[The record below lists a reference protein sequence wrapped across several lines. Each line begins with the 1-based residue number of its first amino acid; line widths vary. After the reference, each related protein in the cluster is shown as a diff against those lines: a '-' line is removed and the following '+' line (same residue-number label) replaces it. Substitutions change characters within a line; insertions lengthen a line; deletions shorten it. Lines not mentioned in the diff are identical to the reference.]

1 VTDSVVHRRALRWSS
16 RLLVD
21 ILIVAALC
29 LVVGVLLKAD
39 TVLAALP
46 GQATFEIL
54 TLTAAAVGAG
64 SAILALVASRLI
76 DEPRLAWISSALVL
90 YCVIVL
96 PWTTMAA
103 TDMDIAHRASRL
115 VAYVTALVLLLAS
128 IRPPRSTGSWG
139 GWVVMVVGGLAAFAA
154 LDLPDTPG
162 LRGLVEGP
170 LLTVVVLVGWSA
182 VAVAYVVEGVRRQCN
197 PWLRLGLGLI
207 VLAVAQLYRVST
219 GAPSSTTNL
228 VFAALR
234 LVGLAIV
241 LIGVA
246 QIVQRSMATQRSEF
260 WQQQEELATAALHM
274 ERAGELAAER
284 SHELR
289 NGLAGL
295 AGITHLLSADGGQD
309 HERLKHAVLA
319 ELSRLHRILDGDETA
334 QAVDD
339 YLVGPVLEGLAAL
352 RDTALTLEIEPGLR
366 ARGDPAVL
374 AQVVTNLLANC
385 DRHAP
390 GAQVHVTARHDE
402 ADVVVEVRDEGP
414 GLPPDLEPG
423 AVLGR
428 GVRDE
433 SAGGSGLGLYISGE
447 LLAREGGSLRLS
459 TVTDPRG
466 CVAAVRV
473 PAAAPLTAPASR

>member
-1 VTDSVVHRRALRWSS
+1 MTESVVRRRALRWSS
-16 RLLVD
+16 RLLAD

-46 GQATFEIL
+46 GQTTFEIL

-64 SAILALVASRLI
+64 SAILAVVASRLI
-76 DEPRLAWISSALVL
+76 DERRLAWIASALVL
-90 YCVIVL
+90 YCVVVL
-96 PWTTMAA
+96 PWTTMAV
-103 TDMDIAHRASRL
+103 TEMDIAHRASRL

-128 IRPPRSTGSWG
+128 IRPPRAMGSWG
-139 GWVVMVVGGLAAFAA
+139 GWVVMIVGGLAAFAA
-154 LDLPDTPG
+154 LDLPDTPT
-162 LRGLVEGP
+162 LRELVEGP
-170 LLTVVVLVGWSA
+170 LLTIVVLVGWTA

-207 VLAVAQLYRVST
+207 VLAIAQLYRVST
-219 GAPSSTTNL
+219 GLPSSTTNL

-234 LVGLAIV
+234 LVGLVVV
-241 LIGVA
+241 LVGVA
-246 QIVQRSMATQRSEF
+246 QIVQRSVATQRSEF
-260 WQQQEELATAALHM
+260 WQQQEELAVAAVHM

-295 AGITHLLSADGGQD
+295 AGITHLLSADGGED

-319 ELSRLHRILDGDETA
+319 ELSRLHRILDGDEIEPP
-334 QAVDD
+334 VDD
-339 YLVGPVLEGLAAL
+339 YLVGTLLDGLVTL
-352 RDTALTLEIEPGLR
+352 RDTAPTLEVEPGMR
-366 ARGDPAVL
+366 ARGDSAVL

-390 GAQVHVTARHDE
+390 GAPVHVSARHE
-402 ADVVVEVRDEGP
+402 GSDVVVEVRDEGP
-414 GLPPDLEPG
+414 GLPAHLPPD

-447 LLAREGGSLRLS
+447 LLAREGGSLQLRS
-459 TVTDPRG
+459 TTVPRG
-466 CVAAVRV
+466 CVATVRV
-473 PAAAPLTAPASR
+473 PAAAPLTVPANR